1 MPIAKASRKLNFWQL
16 TDGTRVLQKAS
27 VVIEQ
32 ELPIYV
38 NGKILVTASITPGF
52 EREFAVG
59 YLYGQGFINS
69 MDEVSSLEIINNTVH
84 INLKDKRKTLTAA
97 DKINYRI
104 VSGGGRTAYAGESTL
119 HPIKSDII
127 VSKRTIFAAMKKLF
141 TSALVYLETE
151 GVHTSGLFS
160 TKAIPICIAEDIG
173 RHNTLDKIIGYA
185 LMHKVDCSRTLLV
198 STGRMASEMVTKIA
212 RSGIPIAAT
221 KTAVTDKGLDIA
233 MKSGLTLVGFVR
245 AAGSKA
251 NTDMD
256 IRVFKDAGM
265 KIYCGAERVRCA

>member
-1 MPIAKASRKLNFWQL
+1 MPSVKTSRKLNCWQL
-16 TDGTRVLQKAS
+16 TNGIRTLQKAS

-32 ELPIYV
+32 EFPIYV

-52 EREFAVG
+52 EREFALG

-69 MDEVSSLEIINNTVH
+69 MDEVTSIEIISNTAHV
-84 INLKDKRKTLTAA
+84 NLKDKRKMLAGT
-97 DKINYRI
+97 DKTNYRI
-104 VSGGGRTAYAGESTL
+104 VSGGGRTAYSAESTL
-119 HPIKSDII
+119 PQIKSDVV
-127 VSKRTIFAAMKKLF
+127 VSKRTIFSAMKKLF
-141 TSALVYLETE
+141 TSALLYLETE
-151 GVHTSGLFS
+151 GVHTAGLFN
-160 TKAIPICIAEDIG
+160 TKAMPICIAEDIG
-173 RHNTLDKIIGYA
+173 RHNTLDKIIGYT
-185 LMHKVDCSRTLLV
+185 LLHKVDCSRAFIV

-212 RSGIPIAAT
+212 RSGIPIVAT

-233 MKSGLTLVGFVR
+233 KKSGLTLVGFVR

-265 KIYCGAERVRCA
+265 KIYCGAERIRCT